1 MTTSAPTTPALSMS
15 RNKQYFFFAVVLV
28 VATITL
34 VSMYTPKVLV
44 EMHISSCAQMQD
56 NLQVECVFEMIEEYV
71 RKGDMEGTMYVFS
84 RAYERLYFFASTGC
98 HRYAHRVGDVVYY
111 EGYLVT
117 KDIAKMEF
125 PQETTA
131 CGYGFFH
138 GFLEH
143 LVQDRPSPPFVTEVC
158 EHLHERLGSTMGDVR
173 LICYHGSGHG
183 FTLAQAEN
191 VSRQEWGDMRRFVD
205 APIEQCESLE
215 RATESEVEECR
226 QGVFNVIVDWMEQ
239 KQYGF
244 AYNTERPFEP
254 CDELPAGYIHACYY
268 EMAQK
273 LDSVSGR
280 DPVLLAQIART
291 ARTEELAHVA
301 FGVGIAGV
309 IQQTIANDQGYERT
323 LDGCTALNDT
333 FLQMCM
339 ESVVNGLFEHGSPQK
354 EYEKALEFCA
364 ETRVKEHRAEATC
377 YKAIANRLSRFYDE
391 ATMASI
397 CREFPRDLQAVCS
410 ERLLST

>member
-1 MTTSAPTTPALSMS
+1 ML
-15 RNKQYFFFAVVLV
+15 RNKQYFFFAVVLI

-34 VSMYTPKVLV
+34 GSMYTPQVLV
-44 EMHISSCAQMQD
+44 EMHISSCAEMQD

-71 RKGDMEGTMYVFS
+71 RRGDMDGAMHVFS

-98 HRYAHRVGDVVYY
+98 HRYAHRVGDVAYY
-111 EGYLVT
+111 EHYLAT
-117 KDIAKMEF
+117 RDLETMEF

-158 EHLHERLGSTMGDVR
+158 EHLHERLGDTMGDVR

-183 FTLAQAEN
+183 FTLAQAEEI
-191 VSRQEWGDMRRFVD
+191 SLQEWGVMRRFVD
-205 APIEQCESLE
+205 TPVLQCESLDQ
-215 RATESEVEECR
+215 ATESEVEECK

-280 DPVLLAQIART
+280 DPVLLAQIARM
-291 ARTEELAHVA
+291 ARTEELARVA

-309 IQQTIANDQGYERT
+309 IQQTIANDQGYEKT
-323 LDGCTALNDT
+323 LDGCVELDDT
-333 FLQMCM
+333 FLPMCI
-339 ESVVNGLFEHGSPQK
+339 ESVAHGLFEHGSPQR

-364 ETRVKEHRAEATC
+364 ETRVDEHGVEETC
-377 YKAIANRLSRFYDE
+377 YRAVATRLPRFYDE
-391 ATMASI
+391 ATISAI
-397 CREFPRDLQAVCS
+397 CREFPRDFQASCES
-410 ERLLST
+410 LSKSAGSAPRG